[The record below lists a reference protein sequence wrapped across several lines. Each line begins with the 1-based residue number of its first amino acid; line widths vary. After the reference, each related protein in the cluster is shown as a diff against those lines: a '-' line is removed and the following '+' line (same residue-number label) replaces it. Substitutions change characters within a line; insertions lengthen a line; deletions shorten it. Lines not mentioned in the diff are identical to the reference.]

1 MKKVKDWNLR
11 KKIGVAIATIIVMSE
26 FLIINDL
33 FSFSRID
40 SAMRGMLTSASSG
53 NMEDASN
60 AAAMMTWQLKAGSYA
75 ALGSGATILVLG
87 VIFWIVLN
95 KYLIRPTKQATATLH
110 SIMDNIERGEGNLTE
125 RIQVTTKDE
134 IGILCLGINRFIEM
148 LQKTMSSI
156 QEVST
161 SLNEITKILN
171 NGVKETFNQV
181 DITSSTME
189 EMSAGMEEMSA
200 SAQEINAATE
210 EAQCEVQDISQKTE
224 EGEVLAKEIAKRA
237 KLFKNN
243 SVSSKETTE
252 KLAINMKEEGERA
265 ILDSAKVEMIHE
277 LSNQIL
283 AIASQTN
290 LLALNASIEA
300 ARAGEAGKGFA
311 VVADEIRILAEN
323 SRQTASQIQEV
334 SETVTTAVDRLARN
348 GNQMLDFIQS
358 GVIEGYSEMVE
369 MSIQYDGDAKKID
382 DMISRFQTSA
392 QKLSFNM
399 NHTSESMSGMVS
411 TISESA
417 YGTQNVTN
425 ATENIFHS
433 MNEIKNQMEKTLQIV
448 SSLEKTIC
456 MFKVL

>member
-1 MKKVKDWNLR
+1 
-11 KKIGVAIATIIVMSE
+11 
-26 FLIINDL
+26 
-33 FSFSRID
+33 
-40 SAMRGMLTSASSG
+40 
-53 NMEDASN
+53 
-60 AAAMMTWQLKAGSYA
+60 
-75 ALGSGATILVLG
+75 
-87 VIFWIVLN
+87 
-95 KYLIRPTKQATATLH
+95 
-110 SIMDNIERGEGNLTE
+110 
-125 RIQVTTKDE
+125 
-134 IGILCLGINRFIEM
+134 
-148 LQKTMSSI
+148 
-156 QEVST
+156 
-161 SLNEITKILN
+161 
-171 NGVKETFNQV
+171 
-181 DITSSTME
+181 
-189 EMSAGMEEMSA
+189 
-200 SAQEINAATE
+200 
-210 EAQCEVQDISQKTE
+210 
-224 EGEVLAKEIAKRA
+224 
-237 KLFKNN
+237 
-243 SVSSKETTE
+243 
-252 KLAINMKEEGERA
+252 
-265 ILDSAKVEMIHE
+265 
-277 LSNQIL
+277 
-283 AIASQTN
+283 